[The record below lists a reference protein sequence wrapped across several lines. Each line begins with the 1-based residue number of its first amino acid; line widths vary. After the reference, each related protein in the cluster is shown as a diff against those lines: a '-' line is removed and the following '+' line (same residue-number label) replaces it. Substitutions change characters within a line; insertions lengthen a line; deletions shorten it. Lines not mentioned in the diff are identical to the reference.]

1 MTHVPRTGRRHRL
14 LPQPLFSPLNENPRM
29 RPRNWAALL
38 PALLLILAACG
49 DRASGPS
56 LSANDL
62 ARAGDLR
69 LTIDDAADILAPVET
84 LPNDPEVVRALADF
98 WTDYTLLALAL
109 HGEGGLERVDLSSI
123 TEPQEKQSLVLRL
136 RDEVIDDDID
146 VSDADVEALWESERP
161 GEEVRARH
169 ILLLFPPDATQA
181 QRDSVQAQAEDL
193 RRRLVGGADFA
204 QLARDFSEDPG
215 SAQRGGDLDYFPRG
229 VMVPPFEEAA
239 FSTPPGTLSEIV
251 ESQFGLH
258 IIRVEDLRSPT
269 LDEMRD
275 EIREMLRQDRVLSAE
290 STFVADTEAAA
301 NVRVEDGA
309 TGLMRE
315 VAEAGGE
322 PLPRRTGQRVLARFE
337 GGSFTA
343 ADFQEF
349 LASQPPGILGQ
360 VEGASD
366 QELRGL
372 LDNLVRSEVLVA
384 EARRLG
390 IEPDREETT
399 RIVEG
404 IQEQFRQVA
413 GAVGLDTL
421 ERGEGESLNQ
431 AIQRRVREI
440 LDQVV
445 RGETDVFPLQG
456 LALPLRNHFGAAV
469 SDAGV
474 ERAVERVEARRG
486 EGGPDGESL
495 PFDLPE
501 PDGPMPDD
509 PSPDASPDPAPD
521 GEPDDTPDG
530 P

>member
-1 MTHVPRTGRRHRL
+1 
-14 LPQPLFSPLNENPRM
+14 M
-29 RPRNWAALL
+29 RPRNWTPLLAALL
-38 PALLLILAACG
+38 LVLAGCG

-56 LSANDL
+56 LSASDL

-69 LTIDDAADILAPVET
+69 LTIDEATDLLAPVET

-109 HGEGGLERVDLSSI
+109 HGEGGLDRVDLSSI
-123 TEPQEKQSLVLRL
+123 TDPQEKQSLVLRL
-136 RDEVIDDDID
+136 RDEVIDDEIEIT
-146 VSDADVEALWESERP
+146 DAEIQTIWDEERP

-169 ILLLFPPDATQA
+169 ILLLFPPDATQV
-181 QRDSVQAQAEDL
+181 QQDSVRAQAEEL
-193 RRRLVGGADFA
+193 RGRLVRGADFA

-239 FSTPPGTLSEIV
+239 FNTPPGTISEIV

-258 IIRVEDLRSPT
+258 ILRVEDLRSPT

-290 STFVADTEAAA
+290 STFVADTEAVA

-309 TGLMRE
+309 PTLMRE
-315 VAEAGGE
+315 VAEQAGE
-322 PLPRRTGQRVLARFE
+322 PLPRRTGQRALARFE

-349 LASQPPGILGQ
+349 LAAQPPGILQQ
-360 VEGASD
+360 VDAASD
-366 QELRGL
+366 EDLRGL

-384 EARRLG
+384 EARRRG
-390 IEPDREETT
+390 IEPDREETAQ
-399 RIVEG
+399 IVEG
-404 IQEQFRQVA
+404 IREQYRQVA
-413 GAVGLDTL
+413 GAVGIETL
-421 ERGEGESLNQ
+421 ERQEGESVNQ
-431 AIQRRVREI
+431 AIQRRVREV
-440 LDQVV
+440 LEQVV

-456 LALPLRNHFGAAV
+456 LALPLRSHFGAAV

-474 ERAVERVEARRG
+474 DRTVERIEARRTAG
-486 EGGPDGESL
+486 GEGMTPPPAGFPEPEGPSPEGGPGGGLD
-495 PFDLPE
+495 DAPE
-501 PDGPMPDD
+501 GGPETD
-509 PSPDASPDPAPD
+509 PS
-521 GEPDDTPDG
+521 EPEGPNDD
-530 P
+530 